1 MAGKIKLNKQA
12 KFKLLADLMRH
23 IPDVIYFK
31 DRSGRLILV
40 NATHARGLG
49 LKPEEVA
56 GKTDFDIFPKQRA
69 LAMAKDDQYVMTTG
83 KAVIDKIERS
93 TRADGVD
100 NYVSTTKIPHYDQKG
115 RIIGLIGITRDIT
128 RRMRYEQS
136 KRKAQGLEKKLEALQ
151 ELGRLKSEFISAV
164 SHELRTPLAI
174 IKEAVMLLL
183 DEIAGSL
190 NEKQKQILQKARN
203 NIQRLKGIIDGLL
216 DISRIESGKL
226 KLHYSLVNLNDL
238 LKESA
243 DFFKKLAAEKAVGI
257 TYILP
262 QEEVN
267 ILLDSDKIYR
277 VITNLL
283 TNAIKFTEGY
293 GSIKVEL
300 KIFNDRVRIGV
311 VDSGIGIAGDDLPKL
326 FNKFSQVSEISSIE
340 RKGLGL
346 GLSIARELVEAQ
358 GGEIWAESKPGVGS
372 KFYFTLPRL
381 LGLKNLDKPTQD
393 RLKALLSGGRALYFI
408 QLNIINYREF
418 SKSLNSKA
426 KGLFSALAFSA
437 DKTLKAYFS
446 KVKEKTRIVLAD
458 RRYGQCGFI
467 LPGVSEKEAARASL
481 IILRKLRI
489 ILAAKKIK
497 NVFINM
503 GALYPKRDDFT
514 SQAPL
519 GGQAASRQSFEANL
533 RVRKICIGRQTR
545 KFQRFAYKVDIQLIL
560 PSASRIS
567 ASTIDLSNGGLSF
580 YSPEALKTDAHIEVV
595 IRFPREKEPF
605 SIGGRIAWIKQIR
618 QAPLG
623 GQVEPRYEIGLE
635 FINVDAL
642 KARIISRSIG
652 KYIRPPKSGLSAL
665 QND

>member
-1 MAGKIKLNKQA
+1 MAGKIKLNKQEQYN
-12 KFKLLADLMRH
+12 LLADLMRY

-31 DRSGRLILV
+31 DRSGRLLLV
-40 NATHARGLG
+40 NETHARGLG
-49 LKPEEVA
+49 LKPQEVA

-69 LAMAKDDQYVMTTG
+69 LAMAKDDQHVMTTG

-100 NYVSTTKIPHYDQKG
+100 NYVSTTKIPRYDEKG
-115 RIIGLIGITRDIT
+115 SIIGLIGITRDIT

-136 KRKAQGLEKKLEALQ
+136 KRKTQGLEKKLEALE
-151 ELGRLKSEFISAV
+151 ELSRLKSEFISIV

-183 DEIAGSL
+183 DEIAGGL
-190 NEKQKQILQKARN
+190 NEKQKHILQKAKD
-203 NIQRLKGIIDGLL
+203 NIQRLKGIIEELL

-243 DFFKKLAAEKAVGI
+243 DFFKKLAAEKSVGL
-257 TYILP
+257 TYVLP

-267 ILLDSDKIYR
+267 LLLDSDKIHR

-283 TNAIKFTEGY
+283 SNAIKFTEEY
-293 GSIKVEL
+293 GSIKAEL
-300 KIFNDRVRIGV
+300 KIFHDRVRLGV
-311 VDSGIGIAGDDLPKL
+311 TDSGIGIAGEDLPKL
-326 FNKFSQVSEISSIE
+326 FNKFSQVSKISSIE

-358 GGEIWAESKPGVGS
+358 GGEIWAESKVGVGS

-381 LGLKNLDKPTQD
+381 PGLENLDKATRD
-393 RLKALLSGGRALYFI
+393 RLKALLSRGRTLYFI
-408 QLNIINYREF
+408 QLNIINYKEF
-418 SKSLNSKA
+418 SKSLNSQA
-426 KGLFSALAFSA
+426 KELFSALAFSA
-437 DKTLKAYFS
+437 DKTLRAYFS
-446 KVKEKTRIVLAD
+446 KVQEKTQIGLAAP
-458 RRYGQCGFI
+458 RYGQCGFF
-467 LPGVSEKEAARASL
+467 LPGVSEKAAELASRM
-481 IILRKLRI
+481 ILRKLRI

-503 GALYPKRDDFT
+503 GALYPEREDFV
-514 SQAPL
+514 SQA
-519 GGQAASRQSFEANL
+519 AVRQSFEANL

-545 KFQRFAYKVDIQLIL
+545 KFQRLAYKVDIQLVL
-560 PSASRIS
+560 PSARRIS
-567 ASTIDLSNGGLSF
+567 ASTIDLSSGGLSF

-595 IRFPREKEPF
+595 MRFPREKEPLF
-605 SIGGRIAWIKQIR
+605 VNGRIAWIKQIR
-618 QAPLG
+618 QG
-623 GQVEPRYEIGLE
+623 ESQYKIGLE
-635 FINVDAL
+635 FINLDAL

-652 KYIRPPKSGLSAL
+652 KYIRPRKICPVGK
-665 QND
+665 

>member
-12 KFKLLADLMRH
+12 KFKLLADLMRY

-40 NATHARGLG
+40 NETHARGLG
-49 LKPEEVA
+49 LKPQEVA

-69 LAMAKDDQYVMTTG
+69 LAMAKDDQHVMTSG

-100 NYVSTTKIPHYDQKG
+100 NYVSTTKIPRYDKSG
-115 RIIGLIGITRDIT
+115 SIIGLIGITRDIT

-136 KRKAQGLEKKLEALQ
+136 KRKTQVLERKLEALK
-151 ELGRLKSEFISAV
+151 ELSGLKSEFISIV

-183 DEIAGSL
+183 DEIAGGL
-190 NEKQKQILQKARN
+190 NEKQKHILQKARN
-203 NIQRLKGIIDGLL
+203 NIQRLKGIIDELL

-243 DFFKKLAAEKAVGI
+243 DFFKKLAAEKGVGL

-267 ILLDSDKIYR
+267 ILLDSDKIHR

-283 TNAIKFTEGY
+283 SNAIKFTEEY

-300 KIFNDRVRIGV
+300 KIFNDRVRLGV
-311 VDSGIGIAGDDLPKL
+311 TDSGIGIAGEDLPKL
-326 FNKFSQVSEISSIE
+326 FNKFSQVSKISSIE

-358 GGEIWAESKPGVGS
+358 GGEIWAESKLGVGS
-372 KFYFTLPRL
+372 KFYFTLPKL
-381 LGLKNLDKPTQD
+381 LGLENLDKPTRD
-393 RLKALLSGGRALYFI
+393 RLKALLSRGRTLYFI
-408 QLNIINYREF
+408 QLNIINYKEF
-418 SKSLNSKA
+418 RKTLNSKA
-426 KGLFSALAFSA
+426 KELLNALAFSA

-446 KVKEKTRIVLAD
+446 KVKEKTHIVLAD
-458 RRYGQCGFI
+458 SRYGQCSFI
-467 LPGVSEKEAARASL
+467 LPRVSEKEAEGVSS

-503 GALYPKRDDFT
+503 GTLYPKREDFA

-519 GGQAASRQSFEANL
+519 RWQAAAQQSFEANL
-533 RVRKICIGRQTR
+533 KVRKICIGRQAR
-545 KFQRFAYKVDIQLIL
+545 KFERFVYKVDIQLIL
-560 PSASRIS
+560 PSALAIS
-567 ASTIDLSNGGLSF
+567 ASTIDLSSGGLSF

-595 IRFPREKEPF
+595 IRFPREKEPL
-605 SIGGRIAWIKQIR
+605 SIAGRIAWIKQIR
-618 QAPLG
+618 QAPLQ
-623 GQVEPRYEIGLE
+623 GQAESRYKIGLE
-635 FINVDAL
+635 FINLDAL
-642 KARIISRSIG
+642 KARIISRIL
-652 KYIRPPKSGLSAL
+652 RAL
-665 QND
+665 KND